1 MNSLKIQISLKHIQ
15 NPACRLTCICITTED
30 KRLVLEAL
38 EFGFLQRAIIAGVS
52 VAITSS
58 VIGLFLV
65 LRRNSLFG
73 DALSHAAFGGIAI
86 GLATNVYPLWTGLIL
101 SVLGALGIT
110 KLRQSAKIPA
120 DATVAILLSSG
131 LALGILLIS
140 LSGGFTLDLFSF
152 LFGSILLVSI
162 EDTLAIL
169 TMTGIIIAIIILL
182 YRQLVYITFD
192 EEQAQVSG
200 LPISKLN
207 YLFVILSSVA
217 VIVSMRLVGILLV
230 SSLLVIPNVTA
241 LLFNKG
247 FRKTALI
254 SVLISIF
261 SVVTGITISYV
272 ANLAPAGTIVL
283 VSVAAFL
290 TVLTARYYLKKKQ
303 AVKKLE
309 EARS

>member
-1 MNSLKIQISLKHIQ
+1 MIF
-15 NPACRLTCICITTED
+15 E
-30 KRLVLEAL
+30 VL
-38 EFGFLQRAIIAGVS
+38 EFGFMQRALIAGIA

-73 DALSHAAFGGIAI
+73 DALSHVAFGGIAI
-86 GLATNVYPLWTGLIL
+86 GLAANIYPLWTGLTL
-101 SVLGALGIT
+101 SILGALGIT

-152 LFGSILLVSI
+152 LFGSILLVSA

-169 TMTGIIIAIIILL
+169 AMTGIILSIVILL
-182 YRQLVYITFD
+182 YRQLMYITFD
-192 EEQAQVSG
+192 EEQARVSG

-207 YLFVILSSVA
+207 YLFIVLASVT

-230 SSLLVIPNVTA
+230 SSLIVIPNVTA
-241 LLFNKG
+241 LLFGKG
-247 FRKTALI
+247 FKKTALI
-254 SVLISIF
+254 SVSVSIF
-261 SVVTGITISYV
+261 SVLAGIAISYA

-283 VSVAAFL
+283 ISTTLFL
-290 TVLTARYYLKKKQ
+290 AVFAARYYSKKKKQ
-303 AVKKLE
+303 IVEKLE
-309 EARS
+309 VARS

>member
-1 MNSLKIQISLKHIQ
+1 MNMIF
-15 NPACRLTCICITTED
+15 E
-30 KRLVLEAL
+30 VLEF
-38 EFGFLQRAIIAGVS
+38 EFMQRALIAGVA

-73 DALSHAAFGGIAI
+73 DALSHAAFGGIAV
-86 GLATNVYPLWTGLIL
+86 GLAANVYPLWTGLTL
-101 SVLGALGIT
+101 SILGALGIT

-120 DATVAILLSSG
+120 DASVAILLSSG
-131 LALGILLIS
+131 LALGLLLIS

-152 LFGSILLVSI
+152 LFGSILLVSV

-169 TMTGIIIAIIILL
+169 AMTGIILSTVILL
-182 YRQLVYITFD
+182 YRQLMYITFD
-192 EEQAQVSG
+192 EEQARVSG

-207 YLFVILSSVA
+207 YLFIVLASIA

-230 SSLLVIPNVTA
+230 SSLIVIPNVTA
-241 LLFNKG
+241 LLFGKG
-247 FRKTALI
+247 FKKTALI
-254 SVLISIF
+254 SVSVSIF
-261 SVVTGITISYV
+261 SVVAGIAISYA

-283 VSVAAFL
+283 ISTAVFL
-290 TVLTARYYLKKKQ
+290 AVLAARYYSKKKQ
-303 AVKKLE
+303 IVEKLE

>member
-1 MNSLKIQISLKHIQ
+1 M
-15 NPACRLTCICITTED
+15 
-30 KRLVLEAL
+30 VLEVL
-38 EFGFLQRAIIAGVS
+38 EFEFMQRALIAGVS

-73 DALSHAAFGGIAI
+73 DALSHAAFGGIAV
-86 GLATNVYPLWTGLIL
+86 GLATNIYPLWTGLTL
-101 SVLGALGIT
+101 SILGALGIT
-110 KLRQSAKIPA
+110 KLRESTKIPA
-120 DATVAILLSSG
+120 DATVAILL
-131 LALGILLIS
+131 
-140 LSGGFTLDLFSF
+140 FS
-152 LFGSILLVSI
+152 V

-169 TMTGIIIAIIILL
+169 AMTGIILSIIILL
-182 YRQLVYITFD
+182 YRQLLYITFD
-192 EEQAQVSG
+192 EEQARVSG

-207 YLFVILSSVA
+207 YLFIILASVA

-254 SVLISIF
+254 SISISIF
-261 SVVTGITISYV
+261 SVVTGIAISYS

-283 VSVAAFL
+283 VSTAAFL
-290 TVLTARYYLKKKQ
+290 TVFVARYYSKKKQ
-303 AVKKLE
+303 IVKKLE

>member
-1 MNSLKIQISLKHIQ
+1 M
-15 NPACRLTCICITTED
+15 
-30 KRLVLEAL
+30 
-38 EFGFLQRAIIAGVS
+38 QRALIAGIA

-73 DALSHAAFGGIAI
+73 DALSHVAFGGIAV
-86 GLATNVYPLWTGLIL
+86 GLAVNIYPLWTGLTL
-101 SVLGALGIT
+101 SILGALGIT

-152 LFGSILLVSI
+152 LFGSILLVSA

-169 TMTGIIIAIIILL
+169 AMTGIILSIVIML
-182 YRQLVYITFD
+182 YRQLMYITFD
-192 EEQAQVSG
+192 EEQARVSG

-207 YLFVILSSVA
+207 YLFIVLASVT

-230 SSLLVIPNVTA
+230 SSLIVIPNVTA
-241 LLFNKG
+241 LLFGKG
-247 FRKTALI
+247 FKKTALI
-254 SVLISIF
+254 SVSVSIF
-261 SVVTGITISYV
+261 SVVAGIAISYA

-283 VSVAAFL
+283 ISTTLFL
-290 TVLTARYYLKKKQ
+290 AVLVARYYSKKKQ
-303 AVKKLE
+303 IVEKLE
-309 EARS
+309 VARS